1 MKWILIAL
9 LVLNIAFGGY
19 QAWLTQQP
27 QEVAQSKMAVQF
39 SNLQPSASQLG
50 RLKTAADTAPA
61 VIVNKPAN
69 NQCVRISG
77 LKESDSLPVVESRL
91 KALELGVRQERVKEI
106 LKREYQVVLG
116 PFDSIDLARAEMVAI
131 NAKGFES
138 FVISKGD
145 LANSLSLGLFSNIE
159 NANRRI
165 AELAAVDIAAKSIQ
179 LERYNEA
186 IQLIVDKKSS
196 LLIADPTLRT
206 LIDQFEGVDFT
217 RFNCN

>member
-9 LVLNIAFGGY
+9 LVLNLAFGGY

-39 SNLQPSASQLG
+39 SNLQPSSSQLA
-50 RLKTAADTAPA
+50 RLKKAADAAPA
-61 VIVNKPAN
+61 IAANKPAN
-69 NQCVRISG
+69 SQCVRISG

-91 KALELGVRQERVKEI
+91 KALELNIRQERVKEI

-116 PFDSIDLARAEMVAI
+116 PFDSIDLARSEMVSV

-145 LANSLSLGLFSNIE
+145 LANSLSLGLFSNAE

-165 AELAAVDIAAKSIQ
+165 AELAVVDITAKSIE

-186 IQLIVDKKSS
+186 IQLVIDKKSS

>member
-1 MKWILIAL
+1 MAL
-9 LVLNIAFGGY
+9 LVINIALGGY

-27 QEVAQSKMAVQF
+27 QEVAQTSMAVQF
-39 SNLQPSASQLG
+39 NNLQLSESQQA
-50 RLKTAADTAPA
+50 RLQKAADSAP
-61 VIVNKPAN
+61 VVVSTKPAN
-69 NQCVRISG
+69 DQCVRIFG

-91 KALELGVRQERVKEI
+91 KALELNVRQERVKEL

-116 PFDSIDLARAEMVAI
+116 PFDSIDLARSEMVAV

-145 LANSLSLGLFSNIE
+145 LANSLSLGLFSNLE

-165 AELAAVDIAAKSIQ
+165 AELAAVEITAKSIQ

-186 IQLIVDKKSS
+186 IQLVVDKKSS

>member
-1 MKWILIAL
+1 MAL
-9 LVLNIAFGGY
+9 LVINIVLGGY

-27 QEVAQSKMAVQF
+27 QEVAQTSMAVQF
-39 SNLQPSASQLG
+39 NNLQLSESQQA
-50 RLKTAADTAPA
+50 RLQKAADSAP
-61 VIVNKPAN
+61 VVVSTKPAN
-69 NQCVRISG
+69 DQCVRIFG

-91 KALELGVRQERVKEI
+91 KALELNVRQERVKEL

-116 PFDSIDLARAEMVAI
+116 PFDSIDLARSEMVAV

-145 LANSLSLGLFSNIE
+145 LANSLSLGLFSNLE

-165 AELAAVDIAAKSIQ
+165 AELATVEITAKSIQ

-186 IQLIVDKKSS
+186 IQLVVDKKSS